1 MSVFPYG
8 LFAAAGVGCML
19 IAMLLTAPKRSFS
32 KGTVTVF
39 GLLAIP
45 LSLVFSRLLYCVFQ
59 LNLFCDTYENPWLML
74 CIWDGG
80 YSIWGVIPALL
91 LAAWLTDNSK
101 KLNAKGFYK
110 VMVYMPNI
118 ITATSIIAAWLT
130 AKMQRCSFRS
140 LWDCVS
146 LSSAL
151 LFAMLYAGEG
161 RTELGIGKVI
171 DAGFL
176 TSAFPF
182 LVLEQKLGVNV
193 EYRLIVYRL
202 QCLACVVLFLV
213 MLLSRRK
220 SKAEGILALRFWS
233 IFASMQ
239 IFWESLR
246 DDGHMLFIFLRIG
259 QVAAGIVLLWVL
271 IDLSRCYRQ
280 AGLHMPWFVWPVFVL
295 CLGLIAALEFSLDG
309 RLTIGTPS
317 MARDY
322 GLMAA
327 VCVILATLPCLLTGK
342 LNQNESK

>member
-91 LAAWLTDNSK
+91 LAAWLTAK
-101 KLNAKGFYK
+101 K
-110 VMVYMPNI
+110 
-118 ITATSIIAAWLT
+118 
-130 AKMQRCSFRS
+130 QRCSFRS
-140 LWDCVS
+140 MWDCVS

-151 LFAMLYAGEG
+151 LFSMLYAGEG

-171 DAGFL
+171 DTGFL

-280 AGLHMPWFVWPVFVL
+280 ACLHMPWFVWPVFVL
-295 CLGLIAALEFSLDG
+295 CLGLIAALEFLLDG

-322 GLMAA
+322 GLMAV
-327 VCVILATLPCLLTGK
+327 VCVILAALPCLLTGK
-342 LNQNESK
+342 LKQNESK

>member
-8 LFAAAGVGCML
+8 LFIAAGVGCML

-91 LAAWLTDNSK
+91 LAAWLT
-101 KLNAKGFYK
+101 
-110 VMVYMPNI
+110 
-118 ITATSIIAAWLT
+118 

-171 DAGFL
+171 DTGFL

-220 SKAEGILALRFWS
+220 SKTEGILALRFWS

-280 AGLHMPWFVWPVFVL
+280 ACLHMPWFVWPVFVL

-327 VCVILATLPCLLTGK
+327 VCVILAALPCLLTGK
-342 LNQNESK
+342 LKQNESK

>member
-8 LFAAAGVGCML
+8 LFIAAGVGCML

-80 YSIWGVIPALL
+80 YSIWGVTPALL
-91 LAAWLTDNSK
+91 LAAWLT
-101 KLNAKGFYK
+101 
-110 VMVYMPNI
+110 
-118 ITATSIIAAWLT
+118 
-130 AKMQRCSFRS
+130 AKMERCSFRS

-327 VCVILATLPCLLTGK
+327 VCVILAALPCLLTGK
-342 LNQNESK
+342 LKQNESK